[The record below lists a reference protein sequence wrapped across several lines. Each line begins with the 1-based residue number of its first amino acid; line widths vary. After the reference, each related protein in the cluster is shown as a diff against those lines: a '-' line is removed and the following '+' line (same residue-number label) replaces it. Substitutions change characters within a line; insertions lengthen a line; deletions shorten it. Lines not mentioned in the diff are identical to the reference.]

1 MTTIGI
7 NGFGRIGRCI
17 LRNWLERQGTEQLDL
32 KIVAVNDLS
41 DPATLLHLLRYDSAH
56 GPLNRPSV
64 ETPTGFDAD
73 GHSIRVL
80 ADRDPALLNWSELGV
95 DIVLECTGLFTDANR
110 ARAHLDAGAR
120 KVIIGAPAENHDHTI
135 VMGVNDATYDADR
148 HQIIS
153 NASCTTNCLAPLA
166 RVMLD
171 EFGIESG
178 LMTTVH
184 AYTNDQSLLD
194 VPHQAG
200 NLRRSRAAATSIVPT
215 TTGAARAVSQV
226 IPELAGKL
234 DGVAFRVPVLDVSL
248 VNLTLQTVKSVS
260 RDAIHEAMRAAASH
274 GELAPYLE
282 YTEEELVSCDFISH
296 PASSIFDATQT
307 VVLGDRFCKI
317 SAWYDNEWGF
327 ANRMLDL
334 AQLISSRA

>member
-17 LRNWLERQGTEQLDL
+17 LRNWLERHGAQRSDL
-32 KIVAVNDLS
+32 KIVAVNDLAARS
-41 DPATLLHLLRYDSAH
+41 TLLHLLRYDSAH
-56 GPLNRPSV
+56 GPLNRPCS
-64 ETPTGFDAD
+64 ETPTGFEVD

-80 ADRDPALLNWSELGV
+80 AERDPAKLDWSELGV
-95 DIVLECTGLFTDANR
+95 DIVLECTGLFTDANS
-110 ARAHLDAGAR
+110 ARAHLNAGAS
-120 KVIIGAPAENHDHTI
+120 KVIIGAPATNHDHTI
-135 VMGVNDATYDADR
+135 VMGVNDDTYDADS
-148 HQIIS
+148 HHLIS

-166 RVMLD
+166 RVMLN

-194 VPHQAG
+194 VPHKAG

-248 VNLTLQTVKSVS
+248 VNLTLRTEKSVS
-260 RDAIHEAMRAAASH
+260 QDAIHDAMRAAASQ
-274 GELAPYLE
+274 GPLAPYLE
-282 YTEEELVSCDFISH
+282 YTEEELVSCDFINH

-334 AQLISSRA
+334 SQLISSHA